1 MADLPVLSSVVMASV
16 AMERLESEMS
26 DSRST
31 LQVVTDSGWLIAT
44 LFSVRTAANLQRRDT
59 QRHASSTAIPPPNTR
74 QAVELARRKNETRSG
89 PQTYR
94 SVGLLLERNICRTV
108 MA

>member
-59 QRHASSTAIPPPNTR
+59 QRHASSTAIPPPNPR
-74 QAVELARRKNETRSG
+74 QAVELARRKMRPG
-89 PQTYR
+89 R
-94 SVGLLLERNICRTV
+94 ARKLTV
-108 MA
+108 ASACCSRGTSAGR